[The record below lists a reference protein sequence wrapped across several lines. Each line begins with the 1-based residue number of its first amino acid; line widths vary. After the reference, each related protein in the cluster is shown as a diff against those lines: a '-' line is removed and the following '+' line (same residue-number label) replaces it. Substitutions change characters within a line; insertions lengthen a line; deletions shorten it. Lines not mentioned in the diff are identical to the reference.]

1 MVKLPIQ
8 SKINNQTPPLIQTL
22 ENVIIATLSPLV
34 TLLLL
39 LVTHHPGQ
47 QPRPQAGVKHQL
59 QQGQH
64 DGVAVADV
72 QAHLRHKSVNTNLLH
87 LLIKWCHF
95 MRDGALVLLPAP
107 APAGQR
113 DEEERRPEHEERGR
127 EDGQHP
133 DPGHALPPRPPQHAR
148 YKLSLDR
155 GE

>member
-34 TLLLL
+34 TMLLLL

-47 QPRPQAGVKHQL
+47 EPRPQGGVEHQL

-72 QAHLRHKSVNTNLLH
+72 QAHLRHKSVKSKSVVAST
-87 LLIKWCHF
+87 
-95 MRDGALVLLPAP
+95 
-107 APAGQR
+107 
-113 DEEERRPEHEERGR
+113 
-127 EDGQHP
+127 
-133 DPGHALPPRPPQHAR
+133 
-148 YKLSLDR
+148 
-155 GE
+155 